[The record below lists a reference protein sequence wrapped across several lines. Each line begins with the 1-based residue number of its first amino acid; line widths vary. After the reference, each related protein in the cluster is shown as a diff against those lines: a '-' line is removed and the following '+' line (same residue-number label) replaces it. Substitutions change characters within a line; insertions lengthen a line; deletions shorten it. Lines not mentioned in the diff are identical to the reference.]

1 MLPEHATSIRPGACV
16 ILLTPASIHVA
27 GAGFFTVDSGQCT
40 VASDATCFRS
50 PNYPSRY
57 NDHDICRITVTAHEQ
72 VTLSVVA
79 FNTESGYDRLRV
91 AGVWYEGT
99 IGPDGIQVAA
109 GASIIFTSDGSYT
122 MSGFEVCGACIPHIA
137 SSHRGQLMP

>member
-27 GAGFFTVDSGQCT
+27 GAGFFTVDSGLCT

-50 PNYPSRY
+50 PNYPSNY
-57 NDHDICRITVTAHEQ
+57 NNRDICRITVTAHEQ

-79 FNTESGYDRLRV
+79 FNTDENDHLRV
-91 AGVWYEGT
+91 AGVRYSGT
-99 IGPDGIQVAA
+99 IGPDGIQVAP
-109 GASIIFTSDGSYT
+109 GASIIFTSNGWYPR
-122 MSGFEVCGACIPHIA
+122 SGF
-137 SSHRGQLMP
+137 

>member
-27 GAGFFTVDSGQCT
+27 GAGFFTVDSGLCT

-50 PNYPSRY
+50 PNYPSNY

-79 FNTESGYDRLRV
+79 FNTEWDGLTV
-91 AGVWYEGT
+91 AGVWYSGT
-99 IGPDGIQVAA
+99 TGPDGIQVAP
-109 GASIIFTSDGSYT
+109 GAAIIFTSNDWYT
-122 MSGFEVCGACIPHIA
+122 SSGFEVCGACLPHIA